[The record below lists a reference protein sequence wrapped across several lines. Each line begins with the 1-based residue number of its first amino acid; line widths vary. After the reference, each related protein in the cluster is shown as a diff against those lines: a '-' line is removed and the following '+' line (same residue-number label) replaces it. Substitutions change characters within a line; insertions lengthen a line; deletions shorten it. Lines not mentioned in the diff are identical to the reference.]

1 MTLLPEDVRKKTFT
15 PVRLREGY
23 DMGEV
28 DQFLD
33 EVEVELT
40 RLHQENEDLRAKAS
54 GSPSAT
60 TATPDVSADGAKAAP
75 AAQPVVRTIPEA
87 ANAAARLLEIA
98 GQNAEQLV
106 SEAHESA
113 DKIVSEATVRAERLE
128 AESKAKAEALQTEA
142 QTRSERLDEET
153 SKRKTELLSGLER
166 DRDSLA
172 SELESLR
179 VFEREYRSRLRG
191 YFESQLRALDSESLA
206 DSIPPPSSSEDDS
219 ARGLRGLLAGDA
231 DAAGG
236 TEAEAT
242 S

>member
-40 RLHQENEDLRAKAS
+40 RLHQENDDLRAKAS
-54 GSPSAT
+54 GSPRAT
-60 TATPDVSADGAKAAP
+60 TTPDVSADGATAP
-75 AAQPVVRTIPEA
+75 PDAQPVVRTIPEA

-113 DKIVSEATVRAERLE
+113 DKIVGEATVRAERLE

-153 SKRKTELLSGLER
+153 AKRKTELLSGLER

-191 YFESQLRALDSESLA
+191 YFESQLRALESESLA
-206 DSIPPPSSSEDDS
+206 DSIPLPSSGDDS
-219 ARGLRGLLAGDA
+219 ARGLRGLLAEDA
-231 DAAGG
+231 DAAAAHD
-236 TEAEAT
+236 AEAT

>member
-40 RLHQENEDLRAKAS
+40 RLHQENEDLRAKAT

-60 TATPDVSADGAKAAP
+60 TATPD
-75 AAQPVVRTIPEA
+75 AQPVVRTIPEA

-113 DKIVSEATVRAERLE
+113 DKIVGEATVRAERLE

-153 SKRKTELLSGLER
+153 AKRKTELLSGLER

-206 DSIPPPSSSEDDS
+206 DSIPLPSSSDDDS
-219 ARGLRGLLAGDA
+219 ARGLRGLLAEDA
-231 DAAGG
+231 DAAAAGDAG
-236 TEAEAT
+236 AT

>member
-40 RLHQENEDLRAKAS
+40 RLHQENDELRAKAS
-54 GSPSAT
+54 GSPRA
-60 TATPDVSADGAKAAP
+60 TATPDVSADGAKATP
-75 AAQPVVRTIPEA
+75 DVQPVVRTIPEA

-113 DKIVSEATVRAERLE
+113 DKIVSEATVRAGRLE

-191 YFESQLRALDSESLA
+191 YFESQLRALDSESVA
-206 DSIPPPSSSEDDS
+206 DSIPLPSSSGDDS
-219 ARGLRGLLAGDA
+219 ARGLRGLLAEDA
-231 DAAGG
+231 DASTAGD
-236 TEAEAT
+236 TEAT